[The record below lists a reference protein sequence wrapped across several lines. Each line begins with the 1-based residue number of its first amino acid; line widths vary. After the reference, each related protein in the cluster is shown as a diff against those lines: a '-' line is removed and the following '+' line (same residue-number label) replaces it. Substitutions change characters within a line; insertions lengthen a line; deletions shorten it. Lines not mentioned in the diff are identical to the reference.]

1 LQTKDW
7 FLCYSPIR
15 NGYSFLSFLARTN
28 DAGPQILVIKNNN
41 GEVFGAFVTEGW
53 QIKSSFFG

>member
-1 LQTKDW
+1 
-7 FLCYSPIR
+7 
-15 NGYSFLSFLARTN
+15 LSFLARTN